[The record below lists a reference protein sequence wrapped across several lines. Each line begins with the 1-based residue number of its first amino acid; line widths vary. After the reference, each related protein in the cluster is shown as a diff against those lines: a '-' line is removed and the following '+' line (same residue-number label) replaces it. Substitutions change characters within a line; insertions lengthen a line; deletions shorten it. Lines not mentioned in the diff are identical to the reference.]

1 MNKIEEN
8 QEMRETKVEKH
19 SKFSMQER
27 MQQFEKA
34 MQIFSQML
42 TRNKVIESVIPE
54 TIKELQDE

>member
-1 MNKIEEN
+1 MNKIEED